1 MPSPIK
7 ISLPLYSA
15 STLPLLHR
23 YSISSCQ
30 RLCLQKAIQAE
41 CGCSHPL
48 YDNTAQ
54 LEVCDLAQGAEQVI
68 LAPDWSSS
76 SRTEL

>member
-1 MPSPIK
+1 MSGTGK
-7 ISLPLYSA
+7 LRESSL
-15 STLPLLHR
+15 TPLLPR

-48 YDNTAQ
+48 YDNTAK

-68 LAPDWSSS
+68 LSPDWSSS
-76 SRTEL
+76 SNTEL